1 MRVRAAGH
9 DVDSVEVGPV
19 PDSPVKDKNYNLI
32 NILHLSL
39 ENAWRME
46 QFIADAEREGDT
58 ELADW
63 FCAIQ
68 QNSQKAGEL
77 GKQLLAQ
84 RLQTEN
90 A

>member
-1 MRVRAAGH
+1 M
-9 DVDSVEVGPV
+9 

-46 QFIADAEREGDT
+46 QFVADAEREGDT
-58 ELADW
+58 ELANW
-63 FCAIQ
+63 FRSIQ
-68 QNSQKAGEL
+68 ENSRKAGEQ

-84 RLQTEN
+84 RLQTEK